1 MRAKC
6 NSDPVESKKDWSCFY
21 FTISTYN
28 PINTLNKFRYL
39 LEKVKER
46 VAKSQPSFFRDLH
59 SGAYYLVTTRSLKTK
74 SSFVVTFVG
83 ECKWHWPLLTY
94 RCDNYCPAHCTEG
107 VFLGGAA
114 VIFTRF
120 LKTTCLCC
128 VRQIGIVIR
137 LFCSD
142 ILLSWLKKYS
152 DCIVLGT
159 INYTRNCCI
168 LEVWN
173 IFIS

>member
-1 MRAKC
+1 MLL
-6 NSDPVESKKDWSCFY
+6 FY
-21 FTISTYN
+21 YKV
-28 PINTLNKFRYL
+28 PITQLILFKFRYL

-46 VAKSQPSFFRDLH
+46 VAKSQPSLFRDLH
-59 SGAYYLVTTRSLKTK
+59 SGTYYLVTTRSLKTK
-74 SSFVVTFVG
+74 RSFVVTFVG

-107 VFLGGAA
+107 VFLGGAEK
-114 VIFTRF
+114 IFTRF
-120 LKTTCLCC
+120 LQTTCLCR
-128 VRQIGIVIR
+128 VRQTGIVIR

-142 ILLSWLKKYS
+142 ILSWLKRYS